1 MHHNRV
7 EELAGYRWAKE
18 TCFASAA
25 LLKLEGG
32 HAKLLEMLRRGLVD
46 KPPSYAE
53 GVRKV
58 IKLAE
63 EVAH

>member
-25 LLKLEGG
+25 LLKLDGG
-32 HAKLLEMLRRGLVD
+32 RAKLVEMLRRGLEQ
-46 KPPSYAE
+46 KPASYAAGVQKVIDIAE
-53 GVRKV
+53 GVE
-58 IKLAE
+58 A
-63 EVAH
+63 